1 MTFGLLLSILPLTIL
16 DLQGSAD
23 HGHFESVSLE
33 GTESITGSVRDIG
46 SQASV
51 FGIDQEISNVNGG
64 EARIMMNPSLRNVAG
79 SRESFIVTKGIR
91 DTTDTNVSILKRGDI
106 DLDFTLDSLQYLIP
120 EGAVMRHFMGQKR
133 SSENFNAPK
142 KGGGRR
148 RNHGF
153 RNDEVNDHAEDTND
167 LIRINRVAI
176 NDGMKG
182 DPSLIV
188 TKDLSTASS
197 RPSSDCT
204 VRQHKRGDTILGR
217 KPQVCLE
224 LKAEDP
230 VLEGN
235 SARYW
240 VKMSEVLSTDV
251 TVSVKLMQ
259 NTVTSRCSA
268 PCEIAT
274 NEFTLKA
281 GTITTLL
288 RSVTFL
294 VHLDPGNHPYENYSI
309 ELDVDDLPSEVSK
322 GEPSSISFRGKR
334 RPAVTLPSNGIQVV
348 EGEDVKVTVALSYA
362 LSGDV
367 EIPVTLSHGNDIKAA
382 EDTDYGSLKYIE
394 ILGGETSGTGT
405 ISTITDGDS
414 DDEVFK
420 VALGALPKAVRAEKP
435 KEVTVKILEA
445 RTANF
450 TASPDPVLEG
460 NDVTVTATISKAFT
474 DHDVT
479 IPFTLDDKNSR
490 SYEIINPKAR
500 LEVTIRQG
508 ETSGTGTIAT
518 RGDTNL
524 DNEKFSITLDAS
536 TLPVA
541 VIAGTPPLEVTIK
554 DKGKPTVMLSASP
567 TMVVEGNFVTVTVT
581 LSKALSKNVDI
592 PISLAGTGT
601 APATVRSD
609 FSELKSGNT
618 KITIPAGEAFATDE
632 VLVIRDTEVE
642 GDEQFRIEYHSL
654 PDNVRDSDHTDDQFE
669 IITIENMPVVNLS
682 ASPDLVVEDLD
693 ITVFARILG
702 ERPSGVIRVPVR
714 SSHGCVTCSAET
726 TDYEETIKVISI
738 PETENEGHVLFS
750 THRDKDEDDEIFMVS
765 IEENGLTGT
774 VIPGEHAARLVT
786 IRDSDRRIWRFD
798 DLNVSVLEGEST
810 KFKVWLSERP
820 VSNQMAMINVPA
832 SSNLMVTPPR
842 KDPNAHILFSP
853 QNWETKQEIKLE
865 AGEDDHNFADETVVL
880 RLSTRESSSTTTVDY
895 DVNVTIID
903 NDKIAVSETEVT
915 VTEELE
921 SKNAFTVKLEEAP
934 TRNVTVTISSDGSD
948 LRWSGD
954 DLTFTPQNYK
964 EGKIVNL
971 LAVDDDDGI
980 GDETETITL
989 SPSGA
994 PEYSGRTK
1002 TIKVTIKDNDLT
1014 PKVAFDPTL
1023 NTITEGDVL
1032 QHHVVVKVDP
1042 VSATNFMLKYAVDDA
1057 STATRGAEDDYTI
1070 PADMTVEVV
1079 AGQNS
1084 AQIPVEINDDHEDEH
1099 DETIILTLKDG
1110 TGYIMG
1116 GEDKYTLTIRDN
1128 DTPAIQFDLDSD
1140 RVNEDI
1146 GNHGVPVK
1154 ISPVPVEDFSLS
1166 YTVGNRSTAT
1176 KGADGDYM
1184 TPGTIKVEAREGSV
1198 NIPVE
1203 IKDDVDYELDE
1214 TIILTLSDGTDY
1226 KVGHRKTH
1234 TLTINDN
1241 DQPEVQFSY
1250 KDSKRGENRDTQIQV
1265 RLSDFLKED
1274 ITLTYSLKGSAT
1286 EGEDFRIMGNSGEL
1300 PIRVL
1305 GRGNMGFINIR
1316 LLDDKKVEGPE
1327 TIILMLTDGKG
1338 YRVGNRNTHTLT
1350 IVDDDTLVLPEF
1362 GFASGVG
1369 TEGEA
1374 DITYNV
1380 GVNINPAPTIPIR
1393 LSYNVAN
1400 GSTAT
1405 RGANDDYMTPGTV
1418 DVKAKANYV
1427 EIPVIIKDDPEDEI
1441 DETVILTLTPDD
1453 TKYTVSSTANTH
1465 TLTIT
1470 DNDTPEVS
1478 FALASESVDEDVVI
1492 YNVKVNINPVPA
1504 AIFTL
1509 KYNLDPNGTADE
1521 GTDYS
1526 ITGSGSISVDP
1537 GVSSANIPV
1546 KITDDNEDENPETVI
1561 LTLTPDDTK
1570 YTVSST
1576 ANTHTLTITDND
1588 TPEVSFALPSESVDE
1603 DVVIYN
1609 VKVNIN
1615 PVPAAIFTLKYNL
1628 DPNGTADEGT
1638 DYSITGSGSIS
1649 VDPGVP
1655 SANIPV
1661 KITDDNEDENP
1672 ETVILTLTPDD
1683 TKYTVSSIANQHT
1696 LTIMD
1701 NDIPEVGFASSSS
1714 SSGEGND
1721 TPHAIRVNINPASV
1735 TALTIT
1741 YSLRGDAKLGAD
1753 YSIANTGGSISVDPG
1768 VPSANIPVTITDD
1781 NETETDEA
1789 VILTLMPDGTKY
1801 TVSSA
1806 ANEHTLTIVDN
1817 DDIAALPKAFF
1828 ASSSGSVGESAG
1840 MYNADVYLSAAV
1852 PADGLTLKYTL
1863 EGDAVRNIDYISSG
1877 SVFVSAGSESAKIP
1891 VRILNDNEV
1900 ESNEQIIL
1908 TLIKDAGYDVGTGS
1922 NHTLT
1927 IKDNDALPEVAFSS
1941 ASTSVNEDIGTRNVT
1956 INITPAS
1963 EKGFTLNYGLDGSAE
1978 RGTDYTSSGTVAV
1991 VANAVTVNIPVAVT
2005 DDNVEETA
2013 ETIILILESG
2023 LGYVVGDANK
2033 FTLTIMD
2040 NDHISEIPASVSI
2053 SATPTSVIEG
2063 ESIEITATLSR
2074 VLPVQIAIPLKDTPG
2089 PPDPAELN
2097 DYDPLQSITI
2107 PAGALTASGDIITI
2121 DDTIAEADETF
2132 TVALGESLPSGIV
2145 AGSPSSVEL
2154 TIIDDADP
2162 PPPVQVTLSVDP
2174 KEVDEGDPV
2183 KVTVTLSKELDDAVV
2198 IPLDFRLGTAE
2209 LGDYT
2214 EIERIII
2221 PGGRTEASEEIQTF
2235 RDSDTDDEIFWVVF
2249 SRLLPPEVDPGS
2261 ETSQAI
2267 TIRDIFPPK
2276 EVSVQ
2281 FLTATQSVNEG
2292 ENANVTVVL
2301 SDVRPNDIMIPLTLT
2316 SGSADMQDYQ
2326 TTPVQ
2331 IEIETGKRRGATEIS
2346 IIQDDLV
2353 EPSETFSVEFGE
2365 LLPPGIT
2372 KGIPAQMVVTILNDD
2387 ESGIVA
2393 QPSSISVLEA
2403 ESASIRL
2410 SLMSKPSDDV
2420 RITVTL
2426 STDSD
2431 LTVTPFVLIFTP
2443 DKWDQEQEVIL
2454 NAADDPDSNDE
2465 EEILTFI
2472 ASGGGYAGIAETVS
2486 VTIIDNDAKGINA
2499 PVLITIDE
2507 NASETFNIA
2516 LVTAPSDEV
2525 MVTVPSP
2532 VGDLT
2537 AMPTRLTFN
2546 PNNWAVPQPVTLWA
2560 ASDDD
2565 FLDDHAMLTL
2575 TAIGG
2580 GYAGVTRIVDVQVRD
2595 IDDAGIDALDEV
2607 TMIEGDA
2614 VPLPVRLLAAPSG
2627 HVEIRFTGHIGT
2639 QLVLDKSLL
2648 TFTQANWNIFQTVT
2662 LTATEDNEDAEENRV
2677 DLVLTASGGGYDE
2690 ITPHL
2695 TQIIITDNDQPELP
2709 LTIGIYDD
2717 RKSEGEGRLQLAI
2730 ELSRT
2735 AEETVTVQYA
2745 TSDVEAREGLDYTA
2759 SRGVVVFDPGATRGV
2774 IEIAIIEDDLPEA
2787 SERFTVTLS
2796 DAINATIARGAGTGT
2811 IMDND
2816 GNAKLRIDDALVM
2829 EEDGSVQFHVS
2840 LSNPQREMVTVEYQ
2854 TQDGTAKAGEDYE
2867 ATSGILNLAPGII
2880 EAVIT
2885 VSILKD
2891 DLDWRE
2897 ETFSIHLMSSK
2908 HAEIEKAVGVA
2919 TIQESTTASEKVLEA
2934 YAARFVRTASVQV
2947 VDALGG
2953 RFRQVADGAVCAASE
2968 RTETAQ
2974 LWYSASSWDPS
2985 LGELLAGCSMSQ
2997 SMSLFS
3003 GSFGVWGQGAF
3014 RQFNGQRED
3023 ELTLRGEVTTG
3034 MLGMDHRWKG
3044 GWLAGVLFAH
3054 SQGDGSFDVKEN
3066 SGDVTSALTGIYPYV
3081 SYTRAGWEVWASAG
3095 AGRGSAKVS
3104 ELKGD
3109 LTSRFGA
3116 LGMRGSLASG
3126 GATRLSYHGDILVTD
3141 AEIEEHNIMTDVYRI
3156 RAGLEASAK
3165 ITVEIRPYVEVNV
3178 RQDGGSAETG
3188 TGLELGGGVRFA
3200 NPAWR
3205 LRGEVRTQGL
3215 VMHTAGGF
3223 TEWGF
3228 SGSMQMGSSTEGLMM
3243 LVRPSWGRGRGMS
3256 MYRQQTILDV
3266 VSMGRNMHR
3275 TELELGYG
3283 IPWKDGAARS
3293 VVGMTQLPQGMT
3305 YRLGGELRPRD
3316 WLSFSVY
3323 GLAHGRE
3330 AVLGDIGVNVQG
3342 MLQY

>member
-1 MTFGLLLSILPLTIL
+1 MTFGLLLFILPLTIL
-16 DLQGSAD
+16 GLQGSVN
-23 HGHFESVSLE
+23 HGHFESASLE
-33 GTESITGSVRDIG
+33 GTESVTVSVRGIV

-51 FGIDQEISNVNGG
+51 FGIDQEIFNVNGG
-64 EARIMMNPSLRNVAG
+64 KARIMMNPSLRNVAG
-79 SRESFIVTKGIR
+79 SRESFVVTKGIR
-91 DTTDTNVSILKRGDI
+91 DTTDTNVRILKRGDI
-106 DLDFTLDSLQYLIP
+106 DLDFALDPLEYLIP
-120 EGAVMRHFMGQKR
+120 EGAVMRHSMGHRR
-133 SSENFNAPK
+133 SSENFNVPK
-142 KGGGRR
+142 NGGGRR
-148 RNHGF
+148 HNYGF
-153 RNDEVNDHAEDTND
+153 WNDHAEDTND

-182 DPSLIV
+182 DA
-188 TKDLSTASS
+188 STASS

-204 VRQHKRGDTILGR
+204 VRQHKHGDTILGR

-268 PCEIAT
+268 PCEIAAH
-274 NEFTLKA
+274 EFTLKA
-281 GTITTLL
+281 GTITTLS
-288 RSVTFL
+288 RSVTFI

-334 RPAVTLPSNGIQVV
+334 RPAVTLPNNEIQVV

-500 LEVTIRQG
+500 LEVTIKQG
-508 ETSGTGTIAT
+508 ETGGTGTIVT

-567 TMVVEGNFVTVTVT
+567 TTVVEGNWVTVTVT

-654 PDNVRDSDHTDDQFE
+654 PDNVRSSDHTDDQFE

-682 ASPDLVVEDLD
+682 ASPDLVMEDLD

-726 TDYEETIKVISI
+726 MDYEETIKVISI

-774 VIPGEHAARLVT
+774 VIPGEHSSRLVT

-842 KDPNAHILFSP
+842 MDPDAHILFSP

-865 AGEDDHNFADETVVL
+865 ASEDDHNFVDETVIV
-880 RLSTRESSSTTTVDY
+880 RLSTRESSSTTTIDY

-903 NDKIAVSETEVT
+903 NDKIVVSETEVT

-934 TRNVTVTISSDGSD
+934 TRDVTVTLSSDGSD

-964 EGKIVNL
+964 DEKIVNL
-971 LAVDDDDGI
+971 VAVDDDDGI
-980 GDETETITL
+980 GDETETIML

-1002 TIKVTIKDNDLT
+1002 TIKVIIKDNDLT
-1014 PKVAFDPTL
+1014 SRVAFDPTS

-1042 VSATNFMLKYAVDDA
+1042 VSATKFMLKYAVDDA
-1057 STATRGAEDDYTI
+1057 STATRGTEDDYTI

-1084 AQIPVEINDDHEDEH
+1084 VQIPIEINDDHEDEH

-1116 GEDKYTLTIRDN
+1116 SEDKYTLTIRDN

-1184 TPGTIKVEAREGSV
+1184 TPGTIKVEAGEGSA
-1198 NIPVE
+1198 NILVE

-1250 KDSKRGENRDTQIQV
+1250 KDSKRGENRDTQIQI
-1265 RLSDFLKED
+1265 RLSDFVKED

-1286 EGEDFRIMGNSGEL
+1286 EGKDFRVVGDSGKL

-1305 GRGNMGFINIR
+1305 GIGNMGFINIR
-1316 LLDDKKVEGPE
+1316 LLDDKEVEGPE

-1350 IVDDDTLVLPEF
+1350 IVDDDTSVLPEF

-1418 DVKAKANYV
+1418 DVEAKANYV
-1427 EIPVIIKDDPEDEI
+1427 EIPVIIKDDPENEI
-1441 DETVILTLTPDD
+1441 DETVILILTPDD
-1453 TKYTVSSTANTH
+1453 TKYTVSSTANTY

-1478 FALASESVDEDVVI
+1478 FALASESVGEDVST

-1504 AIFTL
+1504 AILTL
-1509 KYNLDPNGTADE
+1509 KYNLDPKGTADE

-1526 ITGSGSISVDP
+1526 ITGSGSISIDP

-1576 ANTHTLTITDND
+1576 AN
-1588 TPEVSFALPSESVDE
+1588 
-1603 DVVIYN
+1603 
-1609 VKVNIN
+1609 
-1615 PVPAAIFTLKYNL
+1615 
-1628 DPNGTADEGT
+1628 
-1638 DYSITGSGSIS
+1638 
-1649 VDPGVP
+1649 
-1655 SANIPV
+1655 
-1661 KITDDNEDENP
+1661 
-1672 ETVILTLTPDD
+1672 
-1683 TKYTVSSIANQHT
+1683 QHT

-1701 NDIPEVGFASSSS
+1701 NDTPEVGFASSSS

-1721 TPHAIRVNINPASV
+1721 TPHEIRVNINPASV

-1741 YSLRGDAKLGAD
+1741 YSLRGEAKPGTD
-1753 YSIANTGGSISVDPG
+1753 YSIANTVGSISVDPG
-1768 VPSANIPVTITDD
+1768 VPSVNIPVTITDD
-1781 NETETDEA
+1781 NEDETDET

-1817 DDIAALPKAFF
+1817 DDIVALPKAFF

-1840 MYNADVYLSAAV
+1840 VYNADVYLSVAV
-1852 PADGLTLKYTL
+1852 PANGLTLKYTL
-1863 EGDAVRNIDYISSG
+1863 KGDAVRNIDYISSG

-1891 VRILNDNEV
+1891 VRILDDNEV

-1922 NHTLT
+1922 SHTLT
-1927 IKDNDALPEVAFSS
+1927 ITDNDALPEVAFSS

-1978 RGTDYTSSGTVAV
+1978 RGADYTSSGTVAV

-2005 DDNVEETA
+2005 DDNVEETV

-2053 SATPTSVIEG
+2053 SATRTSVIEG
-2063 ESIEITATLSR
+2063 ESIKITATLSR

-2089 PPDPAELN
+2089 TPDPAELN

-2132 TVALGESLPSGIV
+2132 TVALGELLPSGIV

-2267 TIRDIFPPK
+2267 TIRDVFPPK

-2281 FLTATQSVNEG
+2281 FLTAAQSVNEG

-2316 SGSADMQDYQ
+2316 SGSADVQDYQ
-2326 TTPVQ
+2326 ATPVQ

-2372 KGIPAQMVVTILNDD
+2372 KGVPAQMVVTILNDD

-2420 RITVTL
+2420 RIAVTL

-2465 EEILTFI
+2465 EEILTFV
-2472 ASGGGYAGIAETVS
+2472 ASGGGYAGIVETVS

-2532 VGDLT
+2532 VEDLT
-2537 AMPTRLTFN
+2537 AMPTRLIFN

-2565 FLDDHAMLTL
+2565 FLDDHTMLTL
-2575 TAIGG
+2575 TAVGG

-2595 IDDAGIDALDEV
+2595 IDDAGIDALNDL

-2639 QLVLDKSLL
+2639 QLTLDKSLL
-2648 TFTQANWNIFQTVT
+2648 TFTQANWNVFQTVT

-2677 DLVLTASGGGYDE
+2677 DLVLTASGGGYDA

-2759 SRGVVVFDPGATRGV
+2759 SRGVVIFDPGATRGV

-2787 SERFTVTLS
+2787 SERFTVMLS

-2829 EEDGSVQFHVS
+2829 EEEGSVQFHVS
-2840 LSNPQREMVTVEYQ
+2840 LSNPQREMVTVEYR

-2880 EAVIT
+2880 EALIT

-2897 ETFSIHLMSSK
+2897 ETFSVHLVFSK

-2919 TIQESTTASEKVLEA
+2919 TIQESTTASEKVLEV

-2968 RTETAQ
+2968 RTEMAQ

-2997 SMSLFS
+2997 SMSLSS

-3014 RQFNGQRED
+3014 RQFNGQSED

-3054 SQGDGSFDVKEN
+3054 SQGDGAFEVKEN

-3095 AGRGSAKVS
+3095 AGRGRAEVS

-3109 LTSRFGA
+3109 LTSRFGV
-3116 LGMRGSLASG
+3116 LGVRGSLASG
-3126 GATRLSYHGDILVTD
+3126 GATRLNYHGDILVTD
-3141 AEIEEHNIMTDVYRI
+3141 AEIEAHNIMTDVYRI

-3165 ITVEIRPYVEVNV
+3165 ITVGIRPYVEVNV

-3215 VMHTAGGF
+3215 VMHTADGF

-3228 SGSMQMGSSTEGLMM
+3228 SGSMQVGSSTEGLMM
-3243 LVRPSWGRGRGMS
+3243 LVRPSWGRGQGMS

-3293 VVGMTQLPQGMT
+3293 VVGMTQLPQGTM

-3330 AVLGDIGVNVQG
+3330 AVLGDIGVNVRG

>member
-1 MTFGLLLSILPLTIL
+1 MTFGLLLSILSLTIL
-16 DLQGSAD
+16 DLQGSVN
-23 HGHFESVSLE
+23 HGHFESASLE
-33 GTESITGSVRDIG
+33 GTESVTVSVRDIG
-46 SQASV
+46 SQVSV

-64 EARIMMNPSLRNVAG
+64 KARIMMNPSLRDVAG
-79 SRESFIVTKGIR
+79 SRESFVVTKGIR
-91 DTTDTNVSILKRGDI
+91 DTTDTNVRILKRGDI
-106 DLDFTLDSLQYLIP
+106 DLDFTLDPLQYLIP
-120 EGAVMRHFMGQKR
+120 EGAVMRHFMGQRR
-133 SSENFNAPK
+133 SSENFNVPK
-142 KGGGRR
+142 NGGQRH
-148 RNHGF
+148 NHGF
-153 RNDEVNDHAEDTND
+153 WNDEVNDHAEDTND

-182 DPSLIV
+182 DV
-188 TKDLSTASS
+188 STASG
-197 RPSSDCT
+197 RPSADCT
-204 VRQHKRGDTILGR
+204 VREHKHGDTILGR

-235 SARYW
+235 AAQYW

-268 PCEIAT
+268 PCEIAAH
-274 NEFTLKA
+274 EFTLKA
-281 GTITTLL
+281 GTITTLS

-322 GEPSSISFRGKR
+322 GEPSSVSFRGKR
-334 RPAVTLPSNGIQVV
+334 RPAVTLPSNVIQVV
-348 EGEDVKVTVALSYA
+348 EGDDVKVTVALSYA

-405 ISTITDGDS
+405 ISTMADSDS

-420 VALGALPKAVRAEKP
+420 VALGALPKAVRAGKP
-435 KEVTVKILEA
+435 REVTVKILEA

-460 NDVTVTATISKAFT
+460 NDVTVTATISQAFT

-500 LEVTIRQG
+500 LEVTIKQG
-508 ETSGTGTIAT
+508 ETSGKGTIVT
-518 RGDTNL
+518 RADTNL

-541 VIAGTPPLEVTIK
+541 VIAGTPSLDVTIK

-567 TMVVEGNFVTVTVT
+567 TTVVEGNWVTVTVT

-618 KITIPAGEAFATDE
+618 KITIPAGDVSATDE
-632 VLVIRDTEVE
+632 VIVIRDTEVE

-714 SSHGCVTCSAET
+714 SSHGCATCSAET

-774 VIPGEHAARLVT
+774 VIPGEHSSRLVT

-798 DLNVSVLEGEST
+798 DLNVSVLEGDST

-842 KDPNAHILFSP
+842 MDPNAHILFSP
-853 QNWETKQEIKLE
+853 QNWQTKQEIKLE
-865 AGEDDHNFADETVVL
+865 ASEDDHNFVDETVIV
-880 RLSTRESSSTTTVDY
+880 RMSTRESSSATIIDY
-895 DVNVTIID
+895 DINVTIMD

-934 TRNVTVTISSDGSD
+934 TRDVTVTLSSDGSD

-964 EGKIVNL
+964 DAKTVSL
-971 LAVDDDDGI
+971 VAVDDDDGI
-980 GDETETITL
+980 GDETETIML

-1014 PKVAFDPTL
+1014 PKVAFDPTS

-1032 QHHVVVKVDP
+1032 PHHVVVKVDP
-1042 VSATNFMLKYAVDDA
+1042 VSATKFMLKYAVDDA
-1057 STATRGAEDDYTI
+1057 STATGGTEGDYTI
-1070 PADMTVEVV
+1070 PADMMVEVM

-1084 AQIPVEINDDHEDEH
+1084 VQIPVGINDDHEDEH

-1110 TGYIMG
+1110 TGYIVG
-1116 GEDKYTLTIRDN
+1116 NEDKYTLTVRDN
-1128 DTPAIQFDLDSD
+1128 DMPAIQFYLDSD

-1166 YTVGNRSTAT
+1166 YTAGSRSTAT

-1184 TPGTIKVEAREGSV
+1184 TPGTIKVEAREDSV
-1198 NIPVE
+1198 NIPIE
-1203 IKDDVDYELDE
+1203 IKDDGDYELDE
-1214 TIILTLSDGTDY
+1214 IINLTLSDGTGY

-1250 KDSKRGENRDTQIQV
+1250 KDSKRGENRDTQIQI
-1265 RLSDFLKED
+1265 RLSDFVKED

-1286 EGEDFRIMGNSGEL
+1286 EGEDFRIMGDSGEL
-1300 PIRVL
+1300 PIRVF
-1305 GRGNMGFINIR
+1305 GIGNMGFINIR

-1350 IVDDDTLVLPEF
+1350 IVDDDTSVLPEF
-1362 GFASGVG
+1362 GFASGAG

-1374 DITYNV
+1374 DITHNV

-1405 RGANDDYMTPGTV
+1405 RGENDDYMTPGTV
-1418 DVKAKANYV
+1418 DVEAKANYV
-1427 EIPVIIKDDPEDEI
+1427 EIPVIIKDDPDDEI

-1504 AIFTL
+1504 AILTL

-1526 ITGSGSISVDP
+1526 ITGSGSISIDP

-1561 LTLTPDDTK
+1561 LTLTPGDTK

-1576 ANTHTLTITDND
+1576 
-1588 TPEVSFALPSESVDE
+1588 
-1603 DVVIYN
+1603 
-1609 VKVNIN
+1609 
-1615 PVPAAIFTLKYNL
+1615 
-1628 DPNGTADEGT
+1628 
-1638 DYSITGSGSIS
+1638 
-1649 VDPGVP
+1649 
-1655 SANIPV
+1655 
-1661 KITDDNEDENP
+1661 
-1672 ETVILTLTPDD
+1672 
-1683 TKYTVSSIANQHT
+1683 ANQHT

-1701 NDIPEVGFASSSS
+1701 NDTPEVGFASNSS

-1721 TPHAIRVNINPASV
+1721 TSHEIGVNINPASV

-1753 YSIANTGGSISVDPG
+1753 YSIANTVGSISVDPG
-1768 VPSANIPVTITDD
+1768 VPSVNIPIVVTDD
-1781 NETETDEA
+1781 NEDETDET
-1789 VILTLMPDGTKY
+1789 VILTLMPGGTKY
-1801 TVSSA
+1801 AVSSA
-1806 ANEHTLTIVDN
+1806 ANEHMLTIVDN

-1840 MYNADVYLSAAV
+1840 MYNVDVYLSAAV

-1891 VRILNDNEV
+1891 VRILDDNEV

-1941 ASTSVNEDIGTRNVT
+1941 ASTSVNEDIGIRNVT
-1956 INITPAS
+1956 INITPVS
-1963 EKGFTLNYGLDGSAE
+1963 EKGFTLNYSLGGSAE
-1978 RGTDYTSSGTVAV
+1978 RGTDYTNSGTVVV
-1991 VANAVTVNIPVAVT
+1991 VANAVTVNIPVAVI

-2023 LGYVVGDANK
+2023 LGYAVGDANK

-2063 ESIEITATLSR
+2063 ESIKITATLSR

-2089 PPDPAELN
+2089 TPDPAEQN

-2132 TVALGESLPSGIV
+2132 TVALGELLPSDIV

-2183 KVTVTLSKELDDAVV
+2183 KVTVTLSKELNDAVV

-2235 RDSDTDDEIFWVVF
+2235 RDSDMDDEIFWVVF

-2292 ENANVTVVL
+2292 ENAKVTVVL

-2316 SGSADMQDYQ
+2316 SGSADVQDYQ

-2331 IEIETGKRRGATEIS
+2331 IEIETGRRRGTTDVS

-2372 KGIPAQMVVTILNDD
+2372 KGVPAQMVVTILNDD

-2410 SLMSKPSDDV
+2410 SLMSKPTDDV
-2420 RITVTL
+2420 RIAVTL

-2454 NAADDPDSNDE
+2454 NAADDPDSSDE

-2472 ASGGGYAGIAETVS
+2472 ASGGGYAGIVETVS

-2499 PVLITIDE
+2499 PVWITIDE

-2537 AMPTRLTFN
+2537 AMPTHLIFN

-2575 TAIGG
+2575 TAVGG

-2595 IDDAGIDALDEV
+2595 TDDAGIDALNDL

-2614 VPLPVRLLAAPSG
+2614 MPLPVRLLAAPSG

-2639 QLVLDKSLL
+2639 QLALDKSLL
-2648 TFTQANWNIFQTVT
+2648 TFTQANWNVFQTVT
-2662 LTATEDNEDAEENRV
+2662 LTATEDNEDTEENRI
-2677 DLVLTASGGGYDE
+2677 DLVLTASGGGYDA

-2717 RKSEGEGRLQLAI
+2717 RKSEDEGHLQLAI

-2787 SERFTVTLS
+2787 SERFTVELS
-2796 DAINATIARGAGTGT
+2796 HAINATIARGEGTGT
-2811 IMDND
+2811 ILDND

-2829 EEDGSVQFHVS
+2829 EEEGSVQFHVS
-2840 LSNPQREMVTVEYQ
+2840 LSDPQREMVTVEYR

-2867 ATSGILNLAPGII
+2867 AASGILNLAPGII
-2880 EAVIT
+2880 EAMIT

-2897 ETFSIHLMSSK
+2897 ETFSVHLMSSK

-2919 TIQESTTASEKVLEA
+2919 TIQESTTAGEKVLEA
-2934 YAARFVRTASVQV
+2934 YAARFVRTASVQM
-2947 VDALGG
+2947 VDALGS
-2953 RFRQVADGAVCAASE
+2953 RFRQAADGAVCAASE
-2968 RTETAQ
+2968 RTEMAQ
-2974 LWYSASSWDPS
+2974 IWYSASSWDPS

-2997 SMSLFS
+2997 SMSLS
-3003 GSFGVWGQGAF
+3003 GGSFGVWGQGAF
-3014 RQFNGQRED
+3014 RQFNGQSED

-3044 GWLAGVLFAH
+3044 GWLAGVLFVH
-3054 SQGDGSFDVKEN
+3054 SQGDGTFEVKEN

-3081 SYTRAGWEVWASAG
+3081 SYTRAGWEVWASVG
-3095 AGRGSAKVS
+3095 AGRGRAEVS

-3109 LTSRFGA
+3109 LTSRFGV

-3126 GATRLSYHGDILVTD
+3126 GATRLNYHGDILVTD

-3165 ITVEIRPYVEVNV
+3165 ITVGIRPYVEVNV

-3200 NPAWR
+3200 NPAWH

-3215 VMHTAGGF
+3215 VMHTADGF

-3243 LVRPSWGRGRGMS
+3243 LVRPSWGRGQGMS

-3266 VSMGRNMHR
+3266 VSVGRNMHR

-3293 VVGMTQLPQGMT
+3293 VVGMTQLPQGTM